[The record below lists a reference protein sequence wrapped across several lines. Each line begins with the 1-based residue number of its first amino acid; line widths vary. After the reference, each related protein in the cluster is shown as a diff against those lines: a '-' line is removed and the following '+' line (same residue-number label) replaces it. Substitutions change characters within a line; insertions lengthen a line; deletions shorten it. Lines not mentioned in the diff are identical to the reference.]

1 MPQCAR
7 FGLLSLDRSSEPVRA
22 TLLFVIDV
30 AFVLEDAEEGEYSI
44 VGEVDVPV
52 RESFLHIRRG

>member
-1 MPQCAR
+1 
-7 FGLLSLDRSSEPVRA
+7 LLL
-22 TLLFVIDV
+22 VIDV